1 MTSPG
6 TRKLVM
12 VVEDNE
18 ATREAFGLIL
28 HTMGY
33 RVATASNGQEALTQL
48 QESAERPCVIVLDLM
63 MPVMDGWQ
71 FRARQRQDRR
81 VADIPVIVCSAAGDV
96 QNRCAGLDAQAYLA
110 KPIDPG
116 ELLAAIRSWSQ

>member
-1 MTSPG
+1 MLS
-6 TRKLVM
+6 TRTQKLVM
-12 VVEDNE
+12 VIEDNE

-48 QESAERPCVIVLDLM
+48 QESAERPSVIVLDLM

-71 FRARQRQDRR
+71 FRARQRQDTR
-81 VADIPVIVCSAAGDV
+81 VANIPVIVCSAAGDV
-96 QNRCAGLDAQAYLA
+96 QNRGASLEAQAYLA
-110 KPIDPG
+110 KPVEPG
-116 ELLAAIRSWSQ
+116 ELLAAIRFWCD